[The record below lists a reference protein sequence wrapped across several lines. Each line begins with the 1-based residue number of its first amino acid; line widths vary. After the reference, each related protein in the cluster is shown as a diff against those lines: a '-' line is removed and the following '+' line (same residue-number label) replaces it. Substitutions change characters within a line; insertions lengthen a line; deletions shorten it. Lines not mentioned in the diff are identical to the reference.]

1 MHFRFTMLVNLILHN
16 HTCAAFTASRE
27 GTVDPDLVKRLNL
40 VPYTDV
46 AFDHF
51 FEAVDTNH
59 DGRYASSLWRA
70 ANPTPPLQTRAAV
83 CGAGYTLTCTHNMY
97 ACGKGRF
104 SRSEYLWFQYPDYS
118 EAFRMRFTM
127 QFMQQFDTDS
137 SGALTLEEFQN
148 GTMLIKSPDESP
160 YSARSYDFRCVC
172 VRVCVCA
179 CVRVCACVCARAYM
193 FMRVCACKTLL
204 LLLLSVP

>member
-1 MHFRFTMLVNLILHN
+1 
-16 HTCAAFTASRE
+16 
-27 GTVDPDLVKRLNL
+27 
-40 VPYTDV
+40 
-46 AFDHF
+46 
-51 FEAVDTNH
+51 
-59 DGRYASSLWRA
+59 
-70 ANPTPPLQTRAAV
+70 
-83 CGAGYTLTCTHNMY
+83 
-97 ACGKGRF
+97 
-104 SRSEYLWFQYPDYS
+104 
-118 EAFRMRFTM
+118 MRFAM

-172 VRVCVCA
+172 VCVRACVRVCVRACVRACVCACVRA